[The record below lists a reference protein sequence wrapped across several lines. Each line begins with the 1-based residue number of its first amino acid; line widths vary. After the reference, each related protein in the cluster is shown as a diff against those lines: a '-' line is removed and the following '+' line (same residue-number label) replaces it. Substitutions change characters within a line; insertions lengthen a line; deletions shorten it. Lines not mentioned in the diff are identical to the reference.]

1 MTTQARVYCLLARAA
16 RRAVVFRRGPTK
28 RVALLTW
35 DLTTDAVVEG
45 QWLKGR
51 IYERRCDLSPDG
63 QLLLYFAA
71 TYRQP
76 YRSWSAISR
85 PPYLTALAL
94 WPKGNGWGGGGQFAA
109 ADRVRLN
116 HRKGEMRL
124 AAGHALPPGLT
135 IEQLSEM
142 AGWGED
148 DPVWSMRLERD
159 GWVCTSGRSRQ
170 IEDRDG
176 KVWITLEPPIIWEKA
191 HPVEPGTG
199 VLRMLLRG
207 IHERNGAWYVID
219 HTLVTGSG
227 ETLLEGTDWADW
239 DHSGDLLYAA
249 GASLYR
255 RRYTNG
261 AIGSPIL
268 VADLSD
274 MQFKNVAPPDECRH
288 WPAAPSR

>member
-1 MTTQARVYCLLARAA
+1 
-16 RRAVVFRRGPTK
+16 
-28 RVALLTW
+28 VALLTW

-63 QLLLYFAA
+63 ELLLYFAA
-71 TYRQP
+71 TYHQP

-94 WPKGNGWGGGGQFAA
+94 WPKGNGWGGGGHFAA

-124 AAGHALPPGLT
+124 AAGYALPPWLAV
-135 IEQLSEM
+135 EQLSEV

-176 KVWITLEPPIIWEKA
+176 KVWITFEPPIVWEKA
-191 HPVEPGTG
+191 HPVEPRTA

-207 IHERNGAWYVID
+207 IRERNGAWYVID
-219 HTLVTGSG
+219 HTVVTGSG

-255 RRYTNG
+255 RRYANG
-261 AIGSPIL
+261 AIASPVL

-274 MQFKNVAPPDECRH
+274 LQFKNVAPPDEARH